1 MSKNHTWRALAGV
14 TAVAL
19 STMAAP
25 AAALAAFSDTENAT
39 LQYSAMRL
47 VAPASADVV
56 MTCTAN
62 GTKVA
67 VDVNSFAEVPGANYH
82 EIKLYNPSGTLEF
95 TGDLSKNAGKS
106 YKSGIQ
112 PVGTW
117 TYEIRGYYKVSG
129 TANMWKGS
137 ALTGTLTC

>member
-19 STMAAP
+19 SMMAGP
-25 AAALAAFSDTENAT
+25 AAALAAFSDAEDASS
-39 LQYSAMRL
+39 QYSAMRL
-47 VAPASADVV
+47 LAPTGADVV

-62 GTKVA
+62 GAKVA

-112 PVGTW
+112 SVGTW
-117 TYEIRGYYKVSG
+117 TYEIRGYYKVPG
-129 TANMWKGS
+129 TTNTWKGS

>member
-14 TAVAL
+14 TAVAV
-19 STMAAP
+19 SMMAGP
-25 AAALAAFSDTENAT
+25 AAALAAFSDTGSASP
-39 LQYSAMRL
+39 QYSAMRL
-47 VAPASADVV
+47 LAPTAADVV

-62 GTKVA
+62 GVKVA

-112 PVGTW
+112 SVGIW
-117 TYEIRGYYKVSG
+117 TFEIRGYYKVPG
-129 TANMWKGS
+129 TVNTWKGS

>member
-14 TAVAL
+14 TAVAV
-19 STMAAP
+19 SMMTAP
-25 AAALAAFSDTENAT
+25 AAALAAFSTTENAT
-39 LQYSAMRL
+39 PQFSAMRL
-47 VAPASADVV
+47 VAPTTADVV
-56 MTCTAN
+56 VTCTAN
-62 GTKVA
+62 GAKVA

-82 EIKLYNPSGTLEF
+82 EIKLYSPSGTLEF
-95 TGDLSKNAGKS
+95 TGDLSKSAGKS

-117 TYEIRGYYKVSG
+117 TYEIRGYYKVPG
-129 TANMWKGS
+129 TTNKWKGS